1 MCALC
6 CFCGG
11 RERGEWIRE
20 QQSKYTLY
28 MHAISS
34 DTYTQLH
41 AHHSTHCYVCV
52 EYVQAPFIAVPE
64 RTEGQAVVV
73 QSLQLDRVRVD

>member
-1 MCALC
+1 
-6 CFCGG
+6 
-11 RERGEWIRE
+11 
-20 QQSKYTLY
+20 

-34 DTYTQLH
+34 DIYAQLH
-41 AHHSTHCYVCV
+41 AHHSTHCYICV

-64 RTEGQAVVV
+64 GTEGQAVVV